1 MWLDSCRLEFKL
13 EDCWVGV
20 FWRTTE
26 AHDNAK
32 RVFWRTTET
41 HDNAKRV
48 DVWVCLLPMLPLHL
62 VFFVSGIKY

>member
-32 RVFWRTTET
+32 RV
-41 HDNAKRV
+41 